1 MDGIHNSKSTTF
13 VCIAIPKY
21 YSKLHFI
28 MFILESSILEKDLDV
43 LGLIYYC
50 WKITVL
56 EVTCIVKPDLHLLLH
71 LS

>member
-28 MFILESSILEKDLDV
+28 MFFLKSSILEKDLDV
-43 LGLIYYC
+43 
-50 WKITVL
+50 
-56 EVTCIVKPDLHLLLH
+56 
-71 LS
+71 